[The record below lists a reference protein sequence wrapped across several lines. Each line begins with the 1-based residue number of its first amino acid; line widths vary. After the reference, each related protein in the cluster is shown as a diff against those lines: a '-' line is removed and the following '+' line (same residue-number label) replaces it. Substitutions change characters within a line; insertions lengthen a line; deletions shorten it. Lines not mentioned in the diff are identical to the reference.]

1 MYKSCT
7 NFEKSPLFE
16 NAEFLKKQ
24 EILKNTEFLKKQGIF
39 KNAEFLNITNFSKS
53 RLLHSNKQQSILYRY
68 MLVKSMYKNW

>member
-7 NFEKSPLFE
+7 NFEKSRLFE
-16 NAEFLKKQ
+16 KHGIFKNAEFLIKH
-24 EILKNTEFLKKQGIF
+24 GIF

-53 RLLHSNKQQSILYRY
+53 RLLHSNKQQSIFYRY